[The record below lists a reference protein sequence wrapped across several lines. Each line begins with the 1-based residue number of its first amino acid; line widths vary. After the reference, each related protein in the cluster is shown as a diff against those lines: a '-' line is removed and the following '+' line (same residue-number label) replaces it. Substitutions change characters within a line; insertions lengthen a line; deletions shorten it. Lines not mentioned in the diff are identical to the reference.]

1 VAQFEIKKR
10 AETARMP
17 QLILKFLADEWVKL
31 LLLTHARHG
40 KGSEA
45 WKSGLET
52 MDLLIWSVKQKQS
65 TEERRR
71 LAALLPGLLKR
82 MNAGLQA
89 IATEAERRKQF
100 FTRLMRLH
108 TKVIGTGSLQSSA
121 PVAAGEANV
130 SQTEQV
136 RALSGDAGDSSRHD
150 LASQAVSPSP
160 SASHGAASGPS
171 QPLRSDVDE
180 DAEPAT
186 SAPDFSNVKIKNP
199 FGEGEIEVEE
209 ISLPDLPGFPELSA
223 ELGETAAKPN
233 PSADDDQYGQ
243 LVTNLKAGDWVEFRD
258 DDRRTQ
264 AKLSYV
270 SPVKG
275 TYLFVN
281 RHGVKVGEYSLYQ
294 LTRDFR
300 TGRAIALESVPL
312 FDRAMRSLVGVL
324 KKSAK

>member
-1 VAQFEIKKR
+1 
-10 AETARMP
+10 MP

-31 LLLTHARHG
+31 LLLAHARHG
-40 KGSEA
+40 KDSEA

-65 TEERRR
+65 VEERRK

-82 MNAGLQA
+82 VNAGLQA
-89 IATEAERRKQF
+89 IATEADRRKQLF
-100 FTRLMRLH
+100 VRLMRLH
-108 TKVIGTGSLQSSA
+108 TKVISTGSLQSSA
-121 PVAAGEANV
+121 PAASEV
-130 SQTEQV
+130 SVGSTEHVQAV
-136 RALSGDAGDSSRHD
+136 SGDAAESSQHE
-150 LASQAVSPSP
+150 LASRDALRPSS
-160 SASHGAASGPS
+160 SASHEATSEPP
-171 QPLRSDVDE
+171 QPVRSEVDE

-186 SAPDFSNVKIKNP
+186 AAPDFSNVKVKNP

-209 ISLPDLPGFPELSA
+209 ISLPDLPGYTELSA
-223 ELGETAAKPN
+223 ELGETAPRPKPN
-233 PSADDDQYGQ
+233 TDDDQYGQ
-243 LVTNLKAGDWVEFRD
+243 MVTNLKAGDWVEFRN
-258 DDRRTQ
+258 DDRGIQ

-281 RHGVKVGEYSLYQ
+281 RHGVKVVEYSLYQ

-300 TGRAIALESVPL
+300 SGRAIALESVPL

-324 KKSAK
+324 KKSGK